1 MAFKFRCPKCLG
13 IDYSVVRDNRTFT
26 PTRAFE
32 LIFSCRCGKQLF
44 GDNIETEYNRQ
55 KKEYEAKSSDREKEH
70 RARTVKVQEAEERK
84 LALRRAM
91 VYQQK
96 YREEQRQKQASE
108 QAEQQAEKDRLWRQ
122 KVEGVT
128 SDADGAATAEPA
140 VEALAS
146 DDPRKCAWDQC
157 SNIRRKNSKYCSRNC
172 SNRNA
177 RSRHKRR
184 GKEPGAAA

>member
-1 MAFKFRCPKCLG
+1 MAFKFSCPKCLG
-13 IDYSVVRDNRTFT
+13 TDYSVVRDNRTFT

-55 KKEYEAKSSDREKEH
+55 KKEYEAKSSDREREH
-70 RARTVKVQEAEERK
+70 RARTVKAQEVEEKK

-108 QAEQQAEKDRLWRQ
+108 KAEKQAEK
-122 KVEGVT
+122 
-128 SDADGAATAEPA
+128 
-140 VEALAS
+140 
-146 DDPRKCAWDQC
+146 
-157 SNIRRKNSKYCSRNC
+157 
-172 SNRNA
+172 
-177 RSRHKRR
+177 
-184 GKEPGAAA
+184 